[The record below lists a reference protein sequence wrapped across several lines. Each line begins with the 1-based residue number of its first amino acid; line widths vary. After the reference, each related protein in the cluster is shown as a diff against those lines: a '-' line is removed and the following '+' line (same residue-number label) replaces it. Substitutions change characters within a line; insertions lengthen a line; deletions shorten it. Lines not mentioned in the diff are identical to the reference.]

1 MVEVMNSVNLV
12 GRITA
17 DPELKQTT
25 SGKSVISF
33 SLAVK
38 RPRVKDT
45 TDFLKIIAWTHTAE
59 YVAKYAHKG
68 DTLAV
73 SGVITN
79 REYEQNGRKAHST
92 EIIADEVQVL
102 GNRQTAAGAADM
114 PNFEEVP
121 QDDTLPFQGG
131 CMVYYRY
138 LCYALE
144 AQSIQGGVIRYDDE
158 RKVYYILP
166 A

>member
-1 MVEVMNSVNLV
+1 MNSVYLV

-25 SGKSVISF
+25 TGKSVISF

-59 YVAKYAHKG
+59 YVSKYARKG

-79 REYEQNGRKAHST
+79 REYEQNGRKQHTT
-92 EIIADEVQVL
+92 EILADEVQIL
-102 GNRQTAAGAADM
+102 GNRQTSASVADM
-114 PNFEEVP
+114 PSFENLP
-121 QDDTLPFQGG
+121 DDSDLPF
-131 CMVYYRY
+131 
-138 LCYALE
+138 
-144 AQSIQGGVIRYDDE
+144 
-158 RKVYYILP
+158 
-166 A
+166 

>member
-73 SGVITN
+73 SGVITD
-79 REYEQNGRKAHST
+79 REYEQNGRKAHSV

-102 GNRQTAAGAADM
+102 GNRQTAAGATDM
-114 PNFEEVP
+114 PRFEEVP
-121 QDDTLPFQGG
+121 QDDTLPF
-131 CMVYYRY
+131 
-138 LCYALE
+138 
-144 AQSIQGGVIRYDDE
+144 
-158 RKVYYILP
+158 
-166 A
+166 